1 MMMLD
6 LNILSFVFFAQ
17 FFGPESGFKKGVQI
31 GNDNFGSE
39 VFFSEEGQEFFF
51 EIFEIIFIRQIIE
64 IFGKIN
70 FSVFKNRKV
79 PGRFGAESQ

>member
-1 MMMLD
+1 MLN
-6 LNILSFVFFAQ
+6 LNMLSFVFFAQ
-17 FFGPESGFKKGVQI
+17 FLGPESGFEKGMEI

-64 IFGKIN
+64 IFGEIN
-70 FSVFKNRKV
+70 FSTVKNRKV
-79 PGRFGAESQ
+79 SGRFGAESQ